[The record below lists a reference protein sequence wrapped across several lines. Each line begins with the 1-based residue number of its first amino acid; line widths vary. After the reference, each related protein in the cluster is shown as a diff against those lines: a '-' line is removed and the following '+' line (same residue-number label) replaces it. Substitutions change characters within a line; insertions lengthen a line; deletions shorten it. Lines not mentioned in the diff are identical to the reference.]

1 MQAAPGA
8 MFPLRGMSGKEI
20 PERPAILPSDLQ
32 PDWELAVRTQINVL
46 LEGSSSQIDGVLE
59 ALKPHL
65 REPVCEF
72 RPADGASMPQAREG
86 TLILLDA
93 ARLDAAQQAALV
105 RWLDDFD
112 SRPPVRIVS
121 TSAEP
126 LFPLVRSSAFLSELY
141 YRLNAVLIKTPGPEE
156 STR

>member
-1 MQAAPGA
+1 

-20 PERPAILPSDLQ
+20 AERPAILPSDLQ
-32 PDWELAVRTQINVL
+32 ADWELAIRTQVNVL
-46 LEGSSSQIDGVLE
+46 LEGPAPQIEVVLE

-65 REPVCEF
+65 GEPVCEF

-86 TLILLDA
+86 TLILLEVT
-93 ARLDAAQQAALV
+93 RLDAAQQAALL

-112 SRPPVRIVS
+112 ARAPVRIVS

-126 LFPLVRSSAFLSELY
+126 LFPLVRSGAFPSELY
-141 YRLNAVLIKTPGPEE
+141 YRLNAVLIKTPGPDE